1 MHSLA
6 RARARALSGPAVKL
20 SAQLD
25 CGGLILVSPYTSVKD
40 MVLMCTRT
48 RTCVHICCADV
59 CGRGHEYKCL
69 CVMR

>member
-40 MVLMCTRT
+40 MVLMCTHARVHACIFAV
-48 RTCVHICCADV
+48 RMCVDV
-59 CGRGHEYKCL
+59 DMNINVYA
-69 CVMR
+69 